1 MKRLLTVLAMM
12 AGGLVALPGG
22 LVASAAVPAG
32 FTDTAVISGLS
43 APTQAAFANDGR
55 VFIAEKSGIIKVY
68 DGLGD
73 TTPTVFADLRPQVH
87 DFWDR
92 GLLGLALDPQFP
104 ATPHVYVLYTYDY
117 LGWDDVCP
125 DPPGATNQGC
135 LVQGRLSRLIANGN
149 TASAEQ
155 VVLTD
160 WCQQYPSHS
169 IGSLAFGPDDALYV
183 SGGDG
188 ASFNFADWGQVG
200 NPCADPPSAA
210 GTNLSP
216 PSAQG
221 GALRSQSVRR
231 PSTQPRTL
239 DGTVIR
245 IDRNTGAGMPG
256 NPFASSADAN
266 AKRVIAY
273 GLRNPFR
280 MGIRPGTNELWVGDV
295 GWGTWEEVNRITTI
309 GDGVAENFGWP
320 CYEGTPRQSGY
331 DNANLTSCEN
341 LYGTGQNA
349 PHFAYNHDNNVV
361 AGDGCPTGSSAVGGI
376 AFENNSNYP
385 AEYRGALFFG
395 DATRGCIWAMRRNAS
410 GTPDPSLITPFVT
423 GANVPVHVLSGPG
436 GDIFYVTLN
445 GGQLRRVSYPTGNR
459 PPTAVAT
466 ANPTSGAVPLNVQFS
481 GSGSSDPDAQ
491 LLAYAWDL
499 DGDGAFDDSTAVNP
513 TWTYTVDG
521 IVSARLRVT
530 DPGGLSDTTTVVVTA
545 GNPANPD
552 PVPVIDSPDTSL
564 RWKVGDPITFAGH
577 AIDAQD
583 GSLPASALSWQLLLQ
598 HCPSNCHSHTVQNFN
613 ATANG
618 SFSAPDHEYPSY
630 LELVLTARD
639 SSGRT
644 GSTSVRLDPRTVQ
657 LTFASSPS
665 GRTLTHFSQAAT
677 APFSRTVIVGSV
689 NSISAPSPQGSGLIR
704 YCFRSW
710 SDGGA
715 QSHTIVAP
723 ATPTTYTATY
733 RTALLSC

>member
-1 MKRLLTVLAMM
+1 MKRLLTVLAVL
-12 AGGLVALPGG
+12 AGALVALPGG

-43 APTQAAFANDGR
+43 APTQAAFAPDGR

-117 LGWDDVCP
+117 LGWGDVCP

-169 IGSLAFGPDDALYV
+169 IGSLAFGPDGALYV

-200 NPCADPPSAA
+200 NPCTDPPGAA

-216 PSAQG
+216 PTAEG

-231 PSTQPRTL
+231 ASTQPRTL

-245 IDRNTGAGMPG
+245 INPSTGAGMPG
-256 NPFASSADAN
+256 NPFASSTDAN
-266 AKRVIAY
+266 ARRVIAY

-295 GWGTWEEVNRITTI
+295 GWGTWEEVNRISNI

-320 CYEGTPRQSGY
+320 CYEGNARQSGY
-331 DNANLTSCEN
+331 DNANLNSCEN

-349 PHFAYNHDNNVV
+349 PHLAYNHSNNVV
-361 AGDGCPTGSSAVGGI
+361 SGDGCPTGSSAVGGI

-385 AEYRGALFFG
+385 AEYRGALFFA
-395 DATRGCIWAMRRNAS
+395 DASRGCIWAMRRNAS
-410 GTPDPSLITPFVT
+410 GTPDPSMITPFVT

-466 ANPTSGAVPLNVQFS
+466 ANPTSGALPLNVQFN

-491 LLAYAWDL
+491 TLAYAWDL

-513 TWTYTVDG
+513 TWTYTTDG
-521 IVSARLRVT
+521 IVSVKLRVT
-530 DPGGLSDTTTVVVTA
+530 DPGGLSDTATVVVTA
-545 GNPANPD
+545 GNPVNPD
-552 PVPVIDSPDTSL
+552 PVPVIDSPDSSL
-564 RWKVGDPITFAGH
+564 RWKVGDPITFSGH
-577 AIDAQD
+577 AMDAQD
-583 GSLPASALSWQLLLQ
+583 GSLPASALSWQLILQ
-598 HCPSNCHSHTVQNFN
+598 HCPSNCHSHTVQSFLG
-613 ATANG
+613 AGNG

-644 GSTSVRLDPRTVQ
+644 GTTSVRLDPRTVQ
-657 LTFASSPS
+657 LTFASNPS
-665 GRTLTHFSQAAT
+665 GRTLTHFSQSAT
-677 APFSRTVIVGSV
+677 APFTRTVIVGSA
-689 NSISAPSPQGSGLIR
+689 NSISAPSPQGSGLVR

-723 ATPTTYTATY
+723 ASPTTYTANF

>member
-1 MKRLLTVLAMM
+1 MLAVLAG
-12 AGGLVALPGG
+12 ALVALPGG

-43 APTQAAFANDGR
+43 APTQAAFAPDGR

-117 LGWDDVCP
+117 LGWGDVCP

-169 IGSLAFGPDDALYV
+169 IGSLAFGPDGALYV

-200 NPCADPPSAA
+200 NPCADPPGAA
-210 GTNLSP
+210 GTNLSTP
-216 PSAQG
+216 TAEG

-231 PSTQPRTL
+231 ASTQPRTL

-245 IDRNTGAGMPG
+245 INPSTGAGMPG
-256 NPFASSADAN
+256 NPFASSTDAN
-266 AKRVIAY
+266 ARRVIAY

-295 GWGTWEEVNRITTI
+295 GWGTWEEVNRIGNIT
-309 GDGVAENFGWP
+309 DGVAENFGWP
-320 CYEGTPRQSGY
+320 CYEGNARQSGY
-331 DNANLTSCEN
+331 DNANLNSCEN

-349 PHFAYNHDNNVV
+349 PHLAYNHSSNVV

-385 AEYRGALFFG
+385 AEYRGALFFA
-395 DATRGCIWAMRRNAS
+395 DASRGCIWAMRRNAS
-410 GTPDPSLITPFVT
+410 GTPDPSMITPFVT

-466 ANPTSGAVPLNVQFS
+466 ANPTSGALPLNVQFN

-491 LLAYAWDL
+491 TLAYAWDL

-513 TWTYTVDG
+513 TRTYTTDG
-521 IVSARLRVT
+521 IVSVKLRVT
-530 DPGGLSDTTTVVVTA
+530 DPGGLSDTATVVVTA
-545 GNPANPD
+545 GNPVNPD

-564 RWKVGDPITFAGH
+564 RWKVGDPITFSGH
-577 AIDAQD
+577 AVDAQD
-583 GSLPASALSWQLLLQ
+583 GALPASALSWQLILQ
-598 HCPSNCHSHTVQNFN
+598 HCPSNCHSHTVQNFLG
-613 ATANG
+613 AANG

-644 GSTSVRLDPRTVQ
+644 GTTSVRLDPRTVQ
-657 LTFASSPS
+657 LTFASNPS

-677 APFSRTVIVGSV
+677 APFTRTVIVGSV

-723 ATPTTYTATY
+723 ANPTTYTANY
-733 RTALLSC
+733 RTALFSC